1 MALHPKKL
9 LSVCSCLF
17 LLTFLSPELNG
28 QTKMQ
33 GSAITDPV
41 SLDSNSVD
49 LLNERSEACISR
61 FNKDS
66 AFYYA
71 GLALAQSTSIHYLHG
86 MAKALSLQSRIE
98 RLFNGNFMLSEQ
110 LAKKSLAYYEK
121 SGNKNGL
128 SALYFDLWSISM
140 SESKF
145 DEAADY
151 GQRAY
156 DEALKAKNQDE
167 IFTSLSDI
175 FLLYKQ
181 TGNYERG
188 FEYAEQLYDI
198 AEKSENKFW
207 VSSALWNLGQ
217 LYTLVGDYPVAMQ
230 YYQRVWKLGDAEIR
244 REREKNDSQFRLEM
258 EFAELLCLSKQFDS
272 AWKYYYLFNPDT
284 EPHKSYFLLST
295 GECFFLQGYFRKALY
310 NFQVSL
316 DSFQKR
322 NDMNNRSRALFDVAK
337 TYLVLDSPLKALD
350 YSRQC
355 LAIALGTK
363 SSPFIRDNYKII
375 SEVYDQLH
383 RFDSSDFYFRKY
395 IIVRDVVLDDQ
406 EKGKMAAYGFK
417 QRIVLMNQEKEI
429 QAFRLQKEMLW
440 KNVLIAGIVILLL
453 FSFLIFRSLLYK
465 RRLDSRLRAL
475 AENELKIQKLES
487 EKSTAEFLF
496 EKSELEMNALRAQM
510 NPHFIFNCLNSI
522 NHFIIGNDARRAADY
537 LTKFAKLI
545 RIVLEKSGSP
555 FIPLQEELFCL
566 RLYLELEALRFHIP
580 FHFEIHCD
588 GIDLNRVMVPSM
600 LIQPFVENAIWHGLS
615 RREGDP
621 GHILINL
628 HREQDFVVCEIR
640 DNGIGLAASAEKKSE
655 AARDKKSLGIEIT
668 KKRLNLAGTPQ
679 DDGLNVSFQDLKDEK
694 GLATGTSVLIRIPV
708 KNSDWDV

>member
-1 MALHPKKL
+1 MALSSNKL

-17 LLTFLSPELNG
+17 LLTFLSPALIG

-33 GSAITDPV
+33 EAAKNAPI
-41 SLDSNSVD
+41 SLDSHSVD
-49 LLNERSEACISR
+49 LLNRRCEAYVGL

-66 AFYYA
+66 ASHCA
-71 GLALAQSTSIHYLHG
+71 ELALVQSIPIHYFHG

-98 RLFNGNFMLSEQ
+98 KLFYGNFIMSEE

-121 SGNKNGL
+121 TSNKDGL
-128 SALYFDLWSISM
+128 NALYFDLWSISM

-151 GQRAY
+151 GEKAY
-156 DEALKAKNQDE
+156 TEALKAKNQDE
-167 IFTSLSDI
+167 IFASLSDI

-207 VSSALWNLGQ
+207 ISSALWNLGQ
-217 LYTLVGDYPVAMQ
+217 LYTLVGDYPVGMQ
-230 YYQRVWKLGDAEIR
+230 YYQRVWNLSDAEIQ
-244 REREKNDSQFRLEM
+244 REREKNDLQFRLEM

-272 AWKYYYLFNPDT
+272 AWHYYYLFNPGT
-284 EPHKSYFLLST
+284 EPHKSYYLLST
-295 GECFFLQGYFRKALY
+295 GECFFLQGYFQKALY
-310 NFQVSL
+310 NFHLSL
-316 DSFQKR
+316 DSFQQR
-322 NDMNNRSRALFDVAK
+322 NDLDNKTRALFDIAK
-337 TYLVLDSPLKALD
+337 TYLILDSPMKALG

-355 LAIALGTK
+355 LAIALDTK
-363 SSPFIRDNYKII
+363 SSQYIRDNYKII
-375 SEVYDQLH
+375 SEVYDRLH
-383 RFDSSDFYFRKY
+383 RLDSSDFYFRKY
-395 IIVRDVVLDDQ
+395 ITVRDVVLDDQ

-417 QRIVLMNQEKEI
+417 QRITLMNQEKEI

-440 KNVLIAGIVILLL
+440 KNILIAGIFILLL
-453 FSFLIFRSLLYK
+453 FSFLLFRSMLYK
-465 RRLDSRLRAL
+465 RRSDSRLREL

-487 EKSTAEFLF
+487 EKSRAELLF
-496 EKSELEMNALRAQM
+496 EKSELEMSALRAQM

-522 NHFIIGNDARRAADY
+522 NHFIIGNDARKAADY

-566 RLYLELEALRFHIP
+566 QLYLELEALRFHIP
-580 FHFEIHCD
+580 FHFEINCD
-588 GIDLNRVMVPSM
+588 GIDLDRVMVPSM

-615 RREGDP
+615 RREGDL
-621 GHILINL
+621 GNILINL
-628 HREQDFVVCEIR
+628 HREQDSLVCEIR
-640 DNGIGLAASAEKKSE
+640 DNGIGLAASAEKKGE

-668 KKRLNLAGTPQ
+668 KKRLNLAGTPR
-679 DDGLNVSFQDLKDEK
+679 DDGLNVSFQDMKDDK
-694 GLATGTSVLIRIPV
+694 GMALGTSVLIRIPV
-708 KNSDWDV
+708 KNSDWNL